1 MPIIHWFVIKD
12 IILRIPVYFSTLFSI
27 LYSIRCN
34 LVSFIISYQFK
45 IKLGHKS
52 SSIKDM
58 DDVIS
63 SNGSINTITGYFS
76 IFTFILV
83 QKIVHLLK

>member
-1 MPIIHWFVIKD
+1 MLIIHWFVIKD
-12 IILRIPVYFSTLFSI
+12 IILRIPVYFFTLFSI
-27 LYSIRCN
+27 LYWTGCN

-63 SNGSINTITGYFS
+63 NGSINTITGYFS

-83 QKIVHLLK
+83 QKMCIFLK